1 MMLLWQTIWGALD
14 RAGCIT
20 MKTSKTSQSKTVRR
34 LLVSRR
40 AFLAKTSLAIAT
52 AGCLLSF
59 DHRQLSAAE
68 MRTADILITEGTV
81 ITMDP
86 SRRVIEDGAVA
97 IIGNRIAAVGTTAE
111 LKAQFRPRQIIDAR
125 RKVVMPGLIDG
136 HGHAGHA
143 ILKTL
148 GTDTGKWGKA
158 AEAMYAHGSTP
169 DFWKADAM
177 LAGLERLKGGVTTSA
192 NLFGGGSDVY
202 RSDDP
207 KYADAYLDTI
217 KDIGV
222 RWVLGVG
229 PRRLPYPSSFTDW
242 NGDAHKDTQV
252 SFERQMEVSESL
264 IRKWDGAA
272 DGRIKMAVVFP
283 VYGPNDKL
291 TGATLD
297 EAKRETKVARDM
309 SKRNHVLFL
318 QDGHTRGT
326 VKFANDEFGTL
337 GPDAIFSH
345 ATGLTDEEIK
355 LIASTGTRIS
365 HNPSAAFSMMARNP
379 TTELIDAGAT
389 VMLGSDGAGPDR
401 SYDMFRHMF
410 QATRY
415 HRFYFHD
422 PKVLPAGKV
431 LEMVTVDAAKA
442 LGMEKDIGSLEA
454 GKKADIILIDW
465 FKPRLMPM
473 NMPVYRIVYYANG
486 EDVSTVLVD
495 GRVLMRDRKVL
506 NVNEEKALTFAQKE
520 ADLAIKRTGLPDLTA
535 LPNGFWG
542 STRLK

>member
-1 MMLLWQTIWGALD
+1 
-14 RAGCIT
+14 
-20 MKTSKTSQSKTVRR
+20 V
-34 LLVSRR
+34 
-40 AFLAKTSLAIAT
+40 LAKTGLAIAA
-52 AGCLLSF
+52 AGCLLSL
-59 DHRQLSAAE
+59 DHRQAGAAE
-68 MRTADILITEGTV
+68 LQAADILIADGTV

-86 SRRVIEDGAVA
+86 ARRVIEDGAVA

-111 LKAQFRPRQIIDAR
+111 LRARFRPREVIDAR

-143 ILKTL
+143 MLKTL
-148 GTDTGKWGKA
+148 GTDTRKWGRA
-158 AEAMYAHGSTP
+158 AERMYANGSTP
-169 DFWKADAM
+169 DFWKADAT

-202 RSDDP
+202 RTDDP
-207 KYADAYLDTI
+207 KYADAYLNTI

-229 PRRLPYPSSFTDW
+229 PRRGAYPSTFTDW
-242 NGDAHKDTQV
+242 NGDAHQDIQV
-252 SFERQMEVSESL
+252 SFQKQMDVSEGL

-291 TGATLD
+291 AGAALD
-297 EAKRETKVARDM
+297 EAKRETKLARDM

-345 ATGLTDEEIK
+345 ATALTDEEIK
-355 LIASTGTRIS
+355 LVASTGTRIS

-379 TTELIDAGAT
+379 TTELIDAGAV

-431 LEMVTVDAAKA
+431 LEMTTIDAAKA
-442 LGMEKDIGSLEA
+442 LGMEKEIGSLEA

-506 NVNEEKALTFAQKE
+506 SVNEEAALTMAQKE
-520 ADLAIKRTGLPDLTA
+520 ADLAIQRTGIPDLTA
-535 LPNGFWG
+535 LPDGFWG